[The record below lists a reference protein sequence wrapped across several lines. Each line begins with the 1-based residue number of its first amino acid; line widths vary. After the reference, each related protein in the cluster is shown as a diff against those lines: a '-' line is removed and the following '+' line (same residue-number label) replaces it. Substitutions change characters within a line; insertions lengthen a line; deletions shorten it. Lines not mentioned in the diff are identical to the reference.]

1 MTEQG
6 CFVALQ
12 HVSFAIN
19 LEAGAIDQLG
29 DELELNL

>member
-1 MTEQG
+1 MTEPR
-6 CFVALQ
+6 CFIALQ
-12 HVSFAIN
+12 HVSFAVN